1 MSRRGLEVW
10 RIDGDPA
17 PLARDN
23 IVSNTR
29 KQFVAT
35 FQMRGKLI
43 NALESVSEAVGN
55 YDQLEKTTGVL
66 GSVTAVTDEV
76 TEDSKVKK

>member
-1 MSRRGLEVW
+1 
-10 RIDGDPA
+10 
-17 PLARDN
+17 
-23 IVSNTR
+23 
-29 KQFVAT
+29 
-35 FQMRGKLI
+35 MRGKLI